1 MGGKQKTSAR
11 KGKRFFCGQP
21 DLLEARGGGKMSP
34 VLEVLSMKSSNL
46 LENSPRNASSR
57 VESLALVEPP
67 SLALSGKQDRKP
79 VIREFDLPVQRTPR
93 ISFITR
99 PTWRDKA

>member
-1 MGGKQKTSAR
+1 
-11 KGKRFFCGQP
+11 
-21 DLLEARGGGKMSP
+21 MSP

-67 SLALSGKQDRKP
+67 SLALSGKQGRKP
-79 VIREFDLPVQRTPR
+79 TIRESDLPVQRTPH

-99 PTWRDKA
+99 LTWRERDKA

>member
-1 MGGKQKTSAR
+1 
-11 KGKRFFCGQP
+11 
-21 DLLEARGGGKMSP
+21 MSP

-79 VIREFDLPVQRTPR
+79 VIREFDWPVQHTH
-93 ISFITR
+93 FLHYEANLE
-99 PTWRDKA
+99 RDIKLDV

>member
-1 MGGKQKTSAR
+1 
-11 KGKRFFCGQP
+11 
-21 DLLEARGGGKMSP
+21 MSP

-67 SLALSGKQDRKP
+67 SLVLSGKQDRKP
-79 VIREFDLPVQRTPR
+79 AIREFDLPV
-93 ISFITR
+93 
-99 PTWRDKA
+99 

>member
-1 MGGKQKTSAR
+1 
-11 KGKRFFCGQP
+11 
-21 DLLEARGGGKMSP
+21 MSP

-67 SLALSGKQDRKP
+67 SLALSGKQGRKP
-79 VIREFDLPVQRTPR
+79 VIREFDWPVQHTPH

-99 PTWRDKA
+99 PTWRERER

>member
-1 MGGKQKTSAR
+1 
-11 KGKRFFCGQP
+11 
-21 DLLEARGGGKMSP
+21 MSP

-67 SLALSGKQDRKP
+67 SLALSEK
-79 VIREFDLPVQRTPR
+79 
-93 ISFITR
+93 
-99 PTWRDKA
+99 

>member
-1 MGGKQKTSAR
+1 
-11 KGKRFFCGQP
+11 
-21 DLLEARGGGKMSP
+21 MSP

-57 VESLALVEPP
+57 VESLAFVEPP

-79 VIREFDLPVQRTPR
+79 IKREFDLPVKRTPH

-99 PTWRDKA
+99 PT